1 MKLWLK
7 KAYQRYILD
16 AMSSM
21 ALGLFSSLIIGLI
34 LSQLAMIPLLKFLAP
49 FGEIVSASSPVVGAA
64 IGVAIGYGLKVAPL
78 AIFASAATGALG
90 YNLGGPVG
98 AYFAAVVGAELGGL
112 VAGKTKVDILVVPI
126 VTIASGC
133 LIGAWSAPGI
143 NRAVAWLQAFLE
155 HATKLQPIP
164 MGIIVSV
171 VFGLALTAPISSA
184 ALAAMIFTVP
194 EGGTMG
200 EGLALAAGAATVGC
214 CAQMVGFA
222 VSSFRENRV
231 AGLVA
236 QGLGT
241 SMLQVGN
248 ILRRPAILIPPTLA
262 SAILGPIAT
271 TLLPMQ
277 NASAAAGM
285 GTSGLVGQF
294 GTWAAMSDQGVGNVL
309 IKMALLHFL
318 LPAAISLATSEFM
331 RKKGWI
337 RPGDMQLNL

>member
-1 MKLWLK
+1 
-7 KAYQRYILD
+7 
-16 AMSSM
+16 
-21 ALGLFSSLIIGLI
+21 
-34 LSQLAMIPLLKFLAP
+34 
-49 FGEIVSASSPVVGAA
+49 
-64 IGVAIGYGLKVAPL
+64 
-78 AIFASAATGALG
+78 
-90 YNLGGPVG
+90 
-98 AYFAAVVGAELGGL
+98 
-112 VAGKTKVDILVVPI
+112 
-126 VTIASGC
+126 
-133 LIGAWSAPGI
+133 
-143 NRAVAWLQAFLE
+143 
-155 HATKLQPIP
+155 
-164 MGIIVSV
+164 
-171 VFGLALTAPISSA
+171 
-184 ALAAMIFTVP
+184 
-194 EGGTMG
+194 MG

-294 GTWAAMSDQGVGNVL
+294 GTWAAMSDQGAGNVL

-318 LPAAISLATSEFM
+318 LPAAISLAASELM